1 VESWASRQQAGGGEN
16 IQMVCQHA
24 AERVP
29 NVGDIY
35 VICDGAVTPFSQ
47 GDSDGRWAR
56 FRANY
61 PNIKFHM
68 VALDRDADIDTM
80 SKVRLLVMF
89 ELVKW
94 LSSLQSSTSC

>member
-1 VESWASRQQAGGGEN
+1 
-16 IQMVCQHA
+16 MVCQHA
-24 AERVP
+24 AQFIP

-35 VICDGAVTPFSQ
+35 VMCDGDVSPFAS
-47 GDSDGRWAR
+47 GDSNGQWAR

-80 SKVRLLVMF
+80 SKVKLLVM
-89 ELVKW
+89 L
-94 LSSLQSSTSC
+94 